1 MNVRIEYCVQW
12 NYEPRALS
20 LREEIDNA
28 FPDVTGGH
36 VPGERGAFE
45 VFVNDELIFS
55 KLQEDR
61 FPHGGE
67 VVNLLKGPGY
77 CRPTVMVNV

>member
-1 MNVRIEYCVQW
+1 M
-12 NYEPRALS
+12 
-20 LREEIDNA
+20 REEIGKA

-61 FPHGGE
+61 FPNDGE
-67 VVNLLKGPGY
+67 IVNLIKEFKE
-77 CRPTVMVNV
+77 RPV